1 VIAGISSGGFGN
13 PRRWALLVAFVGTH
27 LAQGLPSGR
36 EAETWLTLASPKPAF
51 ASGRCRE
58 NCESVR
64 TATNEEQSA

>member
-1 VIAGISSGGFGN
+1 MIAGISSGGFGN
-13 PRRWALLVAFVGTH
+13 PRRWGLLAAFVGTH
-27 LAQGLPSGR
+27 LAHGLPGDR
-36 EAETWLTLASPKPAF
+36 DAETWLALASPKPAF